1 MNPLLLA
8 RIGIPIAVLAALAW
22 LWFGWTAADNRA
34 DRLSADL
41 QVQTARAD
49 AAEKR
54 EMAMKRA
61 EAERAV
67 DGAQIDAMKEELT
80 DAIKS
85 VPPGTAPGA
94 ATLAAGCVRLRRAGL
109 TASPEYQRQCR

>member
-1 MNPLLLA
+1 MNSLLA
-8 RIGIPIAVLAALAW
+8 LRIGIPVAILAAFAW
-22 LWFGWTAADNRA
+22 LWLGWTAADNRA

-41 QVQTARAD
+41 RVQTARAD

-85 VPPGTAPGA
+85 VPAGTAPGA
-94 ATLAAGCVRLRRAGL
+94 ATLVAGCIRLRRAGL
-109 TASPEYQRQCR
+109 TSSPEYQRLCR